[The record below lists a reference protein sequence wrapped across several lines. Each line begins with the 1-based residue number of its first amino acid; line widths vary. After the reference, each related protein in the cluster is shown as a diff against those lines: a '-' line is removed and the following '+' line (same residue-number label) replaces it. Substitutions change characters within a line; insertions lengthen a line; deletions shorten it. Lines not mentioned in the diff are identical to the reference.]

1 MKKTALLVAL
11 IALVGFTSASQHNEG
26 SVNTAIVASSSN
38 YPDAFIGAAASNKVG
53 APIFLTEKAQL
64 SASTSNALENM
75 SVDEVVI
82 LGGPAVVSEDVEAE
96 IDTLVNSTT
105 RLWGVSQTGTSV
117 EVSQYFWTESDEATI
132 VQYPVSAEN
141 GYKLLSAVKNEVQD
155 EDEPILV
162 SKPGTVSA
170 SVLSE
175 VNRLNATEVE
185 VYSTEAVNLTEDLES
200 IGVEDVEV
208 TEGELDEVTEEVE
221 NKTRTTSNAS
231 DLVVVA
237 AANFRNSI
245 SVPTSANGA
254 SVIVSSE
261 SQINEAVRRAS
272 EASIQEIKVVGNP
285 ELAGQIGEAIRNQTQ
300 KNVTVASGA
309 PDETAA
315 EQVLKHKK
323 AWGQIQEKK
332 LGNWKEQ
339 VRNSKGLQV
348 AANKTVTKAE
358 SVVTENSSEKSQ
370 ELLSEAQ
377 SAYQEGNYFE
387 ARNKAT
393 TAISQANVN
402 TFKDMSRE
410 QIREE
415 YNDEL
420 NDLKASV
427 NDMKELNQKMAE
439 RLQGADSQE
448 ERLELIQD
456 FKEERKEIRSE
467 IREDAREN
475 IPGNMPGDR
484 DDSDEESSDDF
495 SDNESSEDSDEG
507 LDVGESEVEIE
518 VEDNT
523 ISSTMKFKAKNA
535 GYSVN
540 TNSNANDRTVTFN
553 YEISSSS
560 GPAAQVI
567 TDLNASASKS
577 DLSPGNYTAK
587 AVVSVDGETINTVT
601 EEVEITG

>member
-1 MKKTALLVAL
+1 MKKTALLVAF
-11 IALVGFTSASQHNEG
+11 IALVGFTSAAQHTEG
-26 SVNTAIVASSSN
+26 SVNTAIVASSAN

-53 APIFLTEKAQL
+53 APILLTEKAQL

-96 IDTLVNSTT
+96 INTMVNSTT

-117 EVSQYFWTESDEATI
+117 EVSQYFWTESEEATI

-155 EDEPILV
+155 EDEPILI
-162 SKPGTVSA
+162 SKPGTLSA

-175 VNRLNATEVE
+175 VDRLNATEVE
-185 VYSTEAVNLTEDLES
+185 VYSTEAVNVSQDLKE

-208 TEGELDEVTEEVE
+208 TEGELEQVTEKVE
-221 NKTRTTSNAS
+221 NKTTTANVSN
-231 DLVVVA
+231 LVVVA
-237 AANFRNSI
+237 AANFRHSI

-261 SQINEAVRRAS
+261 SQISEAVKVAS
-272 EASIQEIKVVGNP
+272 KASIKEIKVVGKP
-285 ELAGQIGEAIRNQTQ
+285 DLAQQIGEAIRNQTQ

-309 PDETAA
+309 PDDTAA
-315 EQVLKHKK
+315 EQALKHKK
-323 AWGQIQEKK
+323 AWSQIQNKRLE
-332 LGNWKEQ
+332 NWKEQ
-339 VRNSKGLQV
+339 VKGSKGLQM
-348 AANKTVTKAE
+348 AANKTIVKAE
-358 SVVTENSSEKSQ
+358 AVVTVNSSEKAK
-370 ELLSEAQ
+370 ELLNEAQ
-377 SAYQEGNYFE
+377 AAYQEGDYFE

-393 TAISQANVN
+393 AAISEASVN
-402 TFKDMSRE
+402 SFQKMSPGE
-410 QIREE
+410 VREE
-415 YNDEL
+415 YRDEL

-427 NDMKELNQKMAE
+427 KEMKELNQKMAQKLKE
-439 RLQGADSQE
+439 ADSKS
-448 ERLELIQD
+448 ERLEIVKE
-456 FKEERKEIRSE
+456 FKEERKEIRNE
-467 IREDAREN
+467 IREQKKEGKKE
-475 IPGNMPGDR
+475 IPGSIPGDSK
-484 DDSDEESSDDF
+484 DDS
-495 SDNESSEDSDEG
+495 SDNDSSKEDSET

-523 ISSTMKFKAKNA
+523 VKSTMKFKAKNA

-540 TNSNANDRTVTFN
+540 TNSNANDKTVSFS
-553 YEISSSS
+553 YEISSSNS
-560 GPAAQVI
+560 PAAQVI

-577 DLSPGNYTAK
+577 DLSPGNYTVKVA
-587 AVVSVDGETINTVT
+587 VSVDGSTINTVT